1 VFLVQNFD
9 GQFGVEGILELSFE
23 EPRWGLIVSGEE
35 INRASRMKKLWDMGP
50 SLILRSNVA
59 VQMLMQNLLGTGGF
73 FHGFRV

>member
-1 VFLVQNFD
+1 MFSSL
-9 GQFGVEGILELSFE
+9 
-23 EPRWGLIVSGEE
+23 
-35 INRASRMKKLWDMGP
+35 MKMLWDMGP